1 MTNIRYA
8 PLSRD
13 ELGVKFPLQSGIRG
27 RNYSNLQN
35 IGSLNFK
42 EQNFKNRKVKT
53 FETFNG
59 QTLLRY
65 LLKQARQW
73 TQIRT

>member
-73 TQIRT
+73 TQI

>member
-8 PLSRD
+8 PLSRE

-65 LLKQARQW
+65 LLKQARQYGLK
-73 TQIRT
+73 

>member
-1 MTNIRYA
+1 M
-8 PLSRD
+8 SRD
-13 ELGVKFPLQSGIRG
+13 ELGVKFLLQSGIRG

-42 EQNFKNRKVKT
+42 EQKNRKVKT

-73 TQIRT
+73 TQI